1 LARQRRRGQE
11 APPALDYTGA
21 PIYLI
26 SIRPVYA
33 FQIFRG
39 VKKFELRRGVAGNI
53 PEGAVMVVYASGNVR
68 AIIGEFRVGR
78 VIRGTAEH
86 VWQHVTST
94 KDSGIGS
101 DAWRY
106 IRGADRAMALEVQE
120 PTMYPRR
127 VTLEEIRRIIPGWNP
142 PLSYKQLREG
152 EPLYELIIRKL
163 RALAGREPPPEEET
177 PPTS

>member
-1 LARQRRRGQE
+1 MARKRGQE
-11 APPALDYTGA
+11 APPALDAAGA

-68 AIIGEFRVGR
+68 AIVGEFRVGR

-86 VWQHVTST
+86 VWREVTRSKET
-94 KDSGIGS
+94 GIGR

-106 IRGADRAMALEVQE
+106 IRGADRAMALEVLE

-127 VTLEEIRRIIPGWNP
+127 VTLEEIRRVVPGWNP
-142 PLSYKQLREG
+142 PLSYKLLREG
-152 EPLYELIIRKL
+152 EPLYELIVRKL
-163 RALAGREPPPEEET
+163 RILAGREPPEEEIAEAME
-177 PPTS
+177 

>member
-1 LARQRRRGQE
+1 LARQRRRAVE
-11 APPALDYTGA
+11 APPATSVEGE

-39 VKKFELRRGVAGNI
+39 TKRFELRRGVAGSI

-78 VIRGTAEH
+78 VIRGTAEQ
-86 VWQHVTST
+86 VWRGVMSE
-94 KDSGIGS
+94 KNSGVGE

-106 IRGADRAMALEVQE
+106 IRGAERAMALEVVE
-120 PTMYPRR
+120 PKLYPRR
-127 VTLEEIRRIIPGWNP
+127 VTLEEIRRIVPGWNP
-142 PLSYKQLREG
+142 PLSYKLLREG
-152 EPLYELIIRKL
+152 EPVYELVVRKL
-163 RALAGREPPPEEET
+163 RMLAGLEPPA
-177 PPTS
+177 